1 MHILII
7 TLLIIAALIFWG
19 NFADNIDKQIDLK
32 NSPHPDQVD
41 RLVTEKTIEYTPSCD
56 LRMYLE
62 LKDGEVYL
70 RLNDS
75 ITILEN
81 GKYLVEKTW
90 RRLPWGWH
98 GDIFTEMGKN

>member
-1 MHILII
+1 MI

-19 NFADNIDKQIDLK
+19 KFADNIDKQIDLK
-32 NSPHPDQVD
+32 NSPQPDQVD

-56 LRMYLE
+56 LRM
-62 LKDGEVYL
+62 KDGEVCL

-81 GKYLVEKTW
+81 GKYLVEKTR

-98 GDIFTEMGKN
+98 GDIFTEIGKH